1 LPVFTLFVIGL
12 SELFQAW
19 WCVILS
25 ATIFAAVAFMQA
37 RRRSPPFNRA
47 LDILSLKMPIIG
59 NILHKSSNVRFARTL
74 VTMLAAGVPLVEGM
88 DSVAGAT
95 GNALYR
101 EATLRMKDEVSTGI
115 QLQQSVRTT
124 GLFPK

>member
-1 LPVFTLFVIGL
+1 
-12 SELFQAW
+12 
-19 WCVILS
+19 
-25 ATIFAAVAFMQA
+25 MQA

-59 NILHKSSNVRFARTL
+59 NILHKSSNARFARTL
-74 VTMLAAGVPLVEGM
+74 ATMLAAGVPLAEGM

-101 EATLRMKDEVSTGI
+101 EATLRMKDEVATGI

-124 GLFPK
+124 GLFPKWWCKWLPSVRIPARWMTC